1 MFDGTEKCPEPL
13 PVNFVTTLNAHYLK
27 APNLNEGALCHHI
40 INAEAARCF
49 NLTGGDTSPNM
60 ATSIHD
66 LLGPN
71 EPKMGPNNPKTLE
84 VSLNSEMKPTTRLS
98 QDNGFVTSLRCT
110 DRRDTRVSFNTYLP
124 VNGRQGGPRQ
134 TLRRHLSCPVT
145 QVPAGLL
152 EGAESQT
159 RALAEHSP
167 GRRSSS
173 SGLVRHGSIASRNI
187 DRKLTW
193 VSCYIMTMYILS
205 HVWKLIP
212 NIYDALYGFDENGVW
227 PDWLQ
232 TIQGISHIM
241 VVINSA
247 INFLPYLLL

>member
-1 MFDGTEKCPEPL
+1 MFDGTEKSPEPL
-13 PVNFVTTLNAHYLK
+13 PVNVVTTLKSQHLK
-27 APNLNEGALCHHI
+27 APNLNEGALCHQI

-66 LLGPN
+66 FLGLPENGQN
-71 EPKMGPNNPKTLE
+71 ETKTLE
-84 VSLNSEMKPTTRLS
+84 VSLNYEMRPQTRIS
-98 QDNGFVTSLRCT
+98 QGNGFVRGLRCA
-110 DRRDTRVSFNTYLP
+110 DRPETRVSFNTYLP
-124 VNGRQGGPRQ
+124 VNGRQSTPHQ
-134 TLRRHLSCPVT
+134 ALRRHQSLPVNG
-145 QVPAGLL
+145 QVQAELL
-152 EGAESQT
+152 EGVGGQT
-159 RALAEHSP
+159 RALEEHSP

-173 SGLVRHGSIASRNI
+173 SGLVRHGSIANRNI

-212 NIYDALYGFDENGVW
+212 NIYDAWYGFDENGVW

-232 TIQGISHIM
+232 AIQGISHIM

-247 INFLPYLLL
+247 VNFLPYLLL